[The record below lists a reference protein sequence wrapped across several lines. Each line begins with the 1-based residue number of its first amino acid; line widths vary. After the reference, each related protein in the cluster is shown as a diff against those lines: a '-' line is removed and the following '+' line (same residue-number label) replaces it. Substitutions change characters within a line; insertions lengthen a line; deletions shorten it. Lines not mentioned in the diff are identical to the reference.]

1 MRPTKDIV
9 KDMWRT
15 RFSRELTERNAI
27 RRLEELAPLIDRL
40 PDELSHSYD
49 LVFVTHLTDDAQ
61 VRRVCAEVR
70 AILGV
75 SRSEKSIDSYSGKVT
90 LTTTGH
96 GMTVKVYGGAVP
108 DNCELIPH
116 SESYIRWE
124 MKCKETD

>member
-9 KDMWRT
+9 KAMWKT
-15 RFSRELTERNAI
+15 RFSKELEQRNLI
-27 RRLEELAPLIDRL
+27 RRLEELAPLIDRF
-40 PDELSHSYD
+40 PEEVNHSYD
-49 LVFVTHLTDDAQ
+49 LIFIAYPADDAQ

-96 GMTVKVYGGAVP
+96 GMTVKIYGGAVP

-124 MKCKETD
+124 MKCKEAD

>member
-1 MRPTKDIV
+1 
-9 KDMWRT
+9 
-15 RFSRELTERNAI
+15 
-27 RRLEELAPLIDRL
+27 
-40 PDELSHSYD
+40 
-49 LVFVTHLTDDAQ
+49 

-75 SRSEKSIDSYSGKVT
+75 SRSEKSINGSTGKVT

-116 SESYIRWE
+116 SKSYIEWE
-124 MKCKETD
+124 MKCKEAD

>member
-1 MRPTKDIV
+1 MRPTKTIV
-9 KDMWRT
+9 QEMWRT
-15 RFSRELTERNAI
+15 RFSRELEQRSLI

-75 SRSEKSIDSYSGKVT
+75 SRSEKSINSSTGKVT
-90 LTTTGH
+90 LTTTAH
-96 GMTVKVYGGAVP
+96 GMTVRVYGGAVP

-116 SESYIRWE
+116 SVSRIEWE
-124 MKCKETD
+124 MKCKEAD

>member
-27 RRLEELAPLIDRL
+27 RRLEELAPLIDRF
-40 PDELSHSYD
+40 PEEVNHSYD
-49 LVFVTHLTDDAQ
+49 LVFIAWPADDAQ

-75 SRSEKSIDSYSGKVT
+75 SRSEKSISSSTGKVT
-90 LTTTGH
+90 LTTTAH
-96 GMTVKVYGGAVP
+96 GMTVRVYGGAVP

-116 SESYIRWE
+116 SKSYIEWE
-124 MKCKETD
+124 MKCKEDG